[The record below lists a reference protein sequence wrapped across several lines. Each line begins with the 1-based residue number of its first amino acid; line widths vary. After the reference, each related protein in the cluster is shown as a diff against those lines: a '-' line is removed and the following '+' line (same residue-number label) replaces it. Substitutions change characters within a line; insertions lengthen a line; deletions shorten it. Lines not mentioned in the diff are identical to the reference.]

1 MSIGEFCNREVVIA
15 DPETTALEA
24 AQLMRQFHVGSLVV
38 VDSMDG
44 PRRPVGIVTDRDI
57 AIEVV
62 AKQVAPGSVR
72 LGEMLVGTL
81 ATVAINEGVFDTLR
95 YMRENGIR
103 RMPVVDANGQLAGI
117 VTMDDF
123 LGLLS
128 DELTELARLMA
139 REQKHETTLRK

>member
-62 AKQVAPGSVR
+62 AKQVAPESVR
-72 LGEMLVGTL
+72 LGEMLVGSL
-81 ATVAINEGVFDTLR
+81 ATVTVNEGVFDTLR

-128 DELTELARLMA
+128 EELTELARLMA
-139 REQKHETTLRK
+139 REQKRETTLRG

>member
-62 AKQVAPGSVR
+62 AKQVDPGSVR
-72 LGEMLVGTL
+72 LGEMLVGSL
-81 ATVAINEGVFDTLR
+81 ATVTVNEGVFDTLR

-128 DELTELARLMA
+128 EELTELARLMA
-139 REQKHETTLRK
+139 REQKRETTLRK

>member
-44 PRRPVGIVTDRDI
+44 SRRPVGIVTDRDI

-62 AKQVAPGSVR
+62 AKQVDPGSVR
-72 LGEMLVGTL
+72 LGEMLVGSL
-81 ATVAINEGVFDTLR
+81 ATVTVNEGVFDTLR

-128 DELTELARLMA
+128 EELTELARLMA
-139 REQKHETTLRK
+139 REQKRETTLRK